1 MTGNLPL
8 VQALVVA
15 IAVSVVVVNVL
26 VDVAQVAL
34 DPRLRAEPAR

>member
-15 IAVSVVVVNVL
+15 IALSVVLVNVL

-34 DPRLRAEPAR
+34 DPRLRVEAAR